1 MGTHSHISQTSP
13 NMQQILL
20 ILPLLALVGADR
32 SVRLA
37 PRHLDQFSTG
47 YMLEDGNMRGA
58 APECGCLGW
67 VYHNGHCYLF
77 DSVHTPYLAAEEK
90 CNEVGGYLAD
100 VLDADE
106 NNFIKSVL
114 KVINPKDGTDYW
126 LGGLDANRDKGLQW
140 MSGAPMEFRD
150 FKNNDE
156 PAGNPF
162 LHMNFDDEFRW
173 DTKDDANDQDNG
185 FVCKRQI

>member
-1 MGTHSHISQTSP
+1 MG
-13 NMQQILL
+13 M
-20 ILPLLALVGADR
+20 
-32 SVRLA
+32 
-37 PRHLDQFSTG
+37 
-47 YMLEDGNMRGA
+47 EDGNMRGA
-58 APECGCLGW
+58 APECGGLGW

-100 VLDADE
+100 VLDGDE

-114 KVINPKDGTDYW
+114 NVINPKDGTDYW
-126 LGGLDANRDKGLQW
+126 LGGLDADRDKGLQW

-156 PAGNPF
+156 PAGSPY
-162 LHMNFDDEFRW
+162 LHMNFDDGFKVGHEGRC
-173 DTKDDANDQDNG
+173 KRPGQRICLQKANLI
-185 FVCKRQI
+185 KRQIRSKGKSDQKAHLRNQKDPCYDQISVEPFQ